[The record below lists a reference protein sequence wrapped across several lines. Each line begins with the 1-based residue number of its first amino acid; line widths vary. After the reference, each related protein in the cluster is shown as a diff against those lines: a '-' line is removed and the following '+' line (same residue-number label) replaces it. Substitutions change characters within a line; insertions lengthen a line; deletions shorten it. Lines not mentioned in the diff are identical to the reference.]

1 MKQKISSDKPVAL
14 KSQDRFQRYDFSKR
28 VAEKIVNSTDNDSIV
43 IGIYGAWGEGKT
55 SVINFIETELE
66 TYEDIIPIRF
76 NPWRFTEEATLLVS
90 FFNKLA
96 LEVKKSF
103 PEPKTEKNGFIERTK
118 KRWNDRKEPLKT
130 NKETIGDIIE
140 KYGKIVS
147 IFGAGEA
154 AESVGKVL
162 SNVDIETLKER
173 FEKLLLESNK
183 KIVIFIDDIDRL
195 DKQEIHAI
203 FRLVKLTADF
213 SNTIYILSFDQ
224 EMVAS
229 AIGERFG
236 QGDKQAGLNFL
247 EKIIQVPLKIPQ
259 AQPDALKQYCFEL
272 VDIAINDSGISLSK
286 DDVQRFVS
294 EFVGNV
300 LLRLSTPRLA
310 VRYGNTL
317 SFSFPLLK
325 GEVNMVDLMLVES
338 LKIFYPNHYEFLKQ
352 NSNYFLASYDSFY
365 SRYTDDKE
373 TRKKELQEHLETLGK
388 VLSKREK
395 EAVLSLLKELF
406 PRLKEALDNT
416 FYHRGPEEWYK
427 EKRIVSP
434 DYFKRYFS
442 YAVLKG
448 EISDAQF
455 DSFISTVKEKS
466 QPEII
471 ESFKRLIESS
481 STNNFLHKIRSLEE
495 DLDWQ
500 TSKKLALSIGQ
511 SGDIFPEDHSVFNFG
526 FDQPNSQA
534 AIFIYHLIK
543 KHDNQEEKLEL
554 AIELMKTAQP
564 FEFAQ
569 NINYWLRSGTTE
581 DEKTFNIEE
590 YNTLALV
597 SIERALEEA
606 GDTPIFEKFQEP
618 TWYLL
623 ESWSEIQPKEFD
635 KYIKNILSKNPLKV
649 KTLIEAFTPEVRSTS
664 HPAPYKS
671 NFKKEHYDRFKQF
684 FDKDFIFSLIMENY
698 GEEINKESVQFNDF
712 ENIQTG
718 INILR
723 QYKHWYENENEVTI
737 EEKK

>member
-1 MKQKISSDKPVAL
+1 MKQKISSDKPVSL
-14 KSQDRFQRYDFSKR
+14 KCQDRFQRYDFSKR

-43 IGIYGAWGEGKT
+43 IGIYGTWGEGKT
-55 SVINFIETELE
+55 SVINFIENELG

-96 LEVKKSF
+96 QEVKKSF
-103 PEPKTEKNGFIERTK
+103 PKPETTKKSFFERTK
-118 KRWNDRKEPLKT
+118 KKWNDRKEPLKT

-162 SNVDIETLKER
+162 SNVDIETLKKR

-272 VDIAINDSGISLSK
+272 VNIAINESEIFLSK
-286 DDVQRFVS
+286 DDAQRFVS
-294 EFVGNV
+294 EFEGNV
-300 LLRLSTPRLA
+300 LIRLSTPRLA

-317 SFSFPLLK
+317 SFSLPLLK
-325 GEVNMVDLMLVES
+325 GEVNMADLMLVES

-365 SRYTDDKE
+365 SKYTDDKE

-388 VLSKREK
+388 DLSKREK

-406 PRLKEALDNT
+406 PRLKEAFNNT
-416 FYHRGPEEWYK
+416 FYHKGPEEWYK

-455 DSFISTVKEKS
+455 DSFISTIKEKS

-471 ESFKRLIESS
+471 TSFKKLIESS

-543 KHDNQEEKLEL
+543 KHDNQEEKLQL
-554 AIELMKTAQP
+554 AIELLKTAQP

-569 NINYWLRSGTTE
+569 NINYWFRYGKTE
-581 DEKTFNIEE
+581 DEKIFSIEE

-597 SIERALEEA
+597 SIERALKEA
-606 GDTPIFEKFQEP
+606 GDTPIFEKFREP

-623 ESWSEIQPKEFD
+623 ESWSEIRPKEFD

-649 KTLIEAFTPEVRSTS
+649 QALIEAFTPEVRSTS

-684 FDKDFIFSLIMENY
+684 FNKDLIYQLVMENY
-698 GEEINKESVQFNDF
+698 GAEINEQTVLFNDY
-712 ENIQTG
+712 ENVQTS

-723 QYKHWYENENEVTI
+723 QYKHWYENDN
-737 EEKK
+737 